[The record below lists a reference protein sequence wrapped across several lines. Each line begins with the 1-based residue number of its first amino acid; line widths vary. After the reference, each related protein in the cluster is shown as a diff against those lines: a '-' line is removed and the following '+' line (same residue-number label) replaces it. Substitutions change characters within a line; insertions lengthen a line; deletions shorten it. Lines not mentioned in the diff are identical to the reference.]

1 MNENSNAAFSFQ
13 LNLSKWNIVYTAIA
27 ISAVLTVIP
36 LAMYGIEKQG
46 IVNWLDAT
54 GRAGMITFTAAFIA
68 SPLHKLF
75 PNSFSRWLLKNR
87 RFLGIGFGFQH
98 LIFHLPAVIWFLII
112 AKVPLDAM
120 ITGGLGFILVIFMLI
135 TSFNAPAKWIG
146 ARNWK
151 ILHTTG
157 MFYLMYVFIIS
168 FYPGISGNPSL
179 NQTYLTNY
187 GLFELTLLVAVF
199 LRIMI
204 FARKMK
210 RVISKQT
217 SEQQIR
223 S

>member
-1 MNENSNAAFSFQ
+1 MNENSNTAIGFQ
-13 LNLSKWNIVYTAIA
+13 LNFNKWNIVYA
-27 ISAVLTVIP
+27 AVLFSAALTAFN
-36 LAMYGIEKQG
+36 LASYGIEKQG
-46 IVNWLDAT
+46 IINWLDAT

-75 PNSFSRWLLKNR
+75 PSYFSRWLLKNR

-98 LIFHLPAVIWFLII
+98 LVFHLPAVIWFLVI
-112 AKVPLDAM
+112 AKAPIDAI
-120 ITGGLGFILVIFMLI
+120 ITGGIGFVFVIPMLI

-179 NQTYLTNY
+179 NQNYLINY
-187 GLFELTLLVAVF
+187 ATLELTLFIAFF
-199 LRIMI
+199 LRII
-204 FARKMK
+204 VFIRKIIDFN
-210 RVISKQT
+210 RNKQT
-217 SEQQIR
+217 SV
-223 S
+223 